1 MMITFQRQIESVGLH
16 RALISRACI
25 SDFTQTAAAAGGGV
39 EGGGGGGGDG
49 LRADRH
55 GGRRP
60 GRVHSLG
67 APGKQ

>member
-16 RALISRACI
+16 RALISRASV

-39 EGGGGGGGDG
+39 EGGGCGGG

-55 GGRRP
+55 GGRRLR
-60 GRVHSLG
+60 RVSALG
-67 APGKQ
+67 TPGKQ